1 MSNILSYNNKTT
13 KTADRDWIPVEP
25 YDDDDIRAIRDPNG
39 GRSENPHTAIPSPFA
54 QLDLVK
60 NAFEHLA
67 AGINLGGTMMDK
79 RLVSNA
85 LDIAQLLFDY
95 ESHKEYLHI
104 VRWNRDE
111 QLARLKSEPEH
122 RLYGETI
129 ELFLNSDTKYNF
141 AQLTDWYVIMW
152 HNRVIGATSPSSF
165 TMGVPREST
174 EPVREIMV
182 EQGIPLFA
190 AETRDLWQRGDDFV
204 RMMFFLFNA
213 FPSLRKAL
221 GGVYAYMVK
230 NLDKIRAAKPA
241 LYASI
246 VAVVPNVESFSPESA
261 DKVREQLDILYDPF
275 AGDNEITVLG
285 ARLYRKRATD
295 IRRAVSNSDF
305 LISPTIAQPAGAQL
319 PLVLRSGFN
328 GSAESYIYV
337 DRPWDSSVEVL
348 AGTVP
353 VEKRHLPGTAIEYPF
368 VTTADLLTPTLVR
381 LSGPLDSDHYFDG
394 NAHGH
399 ASSPDYGY
407 LLPLTPLFFRYF
419 DAAFLTGTVCGRN
432 VLEIEERPGCVTVTL
447 RIPVKKRFIELTRN
461 YLPISDGTWEFDEQR
476 GTGRLV
482 TDVVMGA
489 SIFPFV
495 KTGVADDY
503 TVQLFSL
510 GQDDGNASLAFYADG
525 LVSRSL
531 NVSSRVRTRTSY
543 VTEYYGVKGA
553 FDLIEAT
560 VHSGGRQHSGFIV
573 PRWKPYLPSAR
584 ELMFAVDFGTTNSH
598 VEWAERGH
606 DSEPLTFEFNSAATL
621 IAPLLKRESLLIA
634 DQLQRI
640 EFLPSDIDSLYGF
653 PLRTSLASNVNND
666 GSTSLWGNV
675 NIPFLY
681 ERQYFDGYDVTT
693 NLKWGTDNSLSRE
706 FLREIAMLI
715 RAKVLI
721 ENADITKTHIIYFF
735 PASMGGGDR
744 RKLQDA
750 WEELYRTYI
759 GAQGA
764 DLYLH
769 AYPESIAPAFFYKGA
784 DVAGSSFVT
793 IDIGGGTTDTVIY
806 QPTAD
811 RLDSVPVAVSSFRF
825 AGNAIFGDAFT
836 ERDADNNPLIC
847 HYAEYFSRLIAK
859 NPDVT
864 YLNSILQT
872 VLKQKRSEDVNAFL
886 FSIENVEQLRC
897 LHEVDRNLYSYDALL
912 RNDDQRKL
920 VFLYFYTAIIYYTAQ
935 SMRARG
941 YELPKQI
948 YFSGTGSKILSIIGS
963 LEQVRELT
971 QRIIEGVMQQ
981 PCPQPF
987 VVKVEQECPKQVTCR
1002 GGVRLENARLAGRA
1016 SVDAFSPRNVNRIKY
1031 CFPMT
1036 GADSLTYGEVNSME
1050 VRNSIADGVRRFNEF
1065 FVDLCDNET
1074 KDEFGIDKKVFRL
1087 FCSVV
1092 NDGIDNYLAAG
1103 IVSFLKGRYEEA
1115 DVIEDVPFFYPVI
1128 GIIRYNLLK
1137 NLCNEVISKIQ

>member
-1 MSNILSYNNKTT
+1 MSKILSYNNKTT

-39 GRSENPHTAIPSPFA
+39 GQSENPHTAIPSPFA

-67 AGINLGGTMMDK
+67 AGVNLGGTMMDK

-111 QLARLKSEPEH
+111 QIARLKSEPEH
-122 RLYGETI
+122 RLYGETL

-141 AQLTDWYVIMW
+141 GLLTDWYVLMW

-174 EPVREIMV
+174 EPVAGIMV

-190 AETRDLWQRGDDFV
+190 ADTRDLWQRSDDFV
-204 RMMFFLFNA
+204 RMMYLLFNA
-213 FPSLRKAL
+213 YPTLRKAL
-221 GGVYAYMVK
+221 GGVYAYMVR
-230 NLDKIRAAKPA
+230 NLEKIRSAKPA
-241 LYASI
+241 LYSNL
-246 VAVVPNVESFSPESA
+246 VAVIPNMESFSPETA
-261 DKVREQLDILYDPF
+261 DKVREQLDIDYDPF
-275 AGDNEITVLG
+275 AGDDEITILG
-285 ARLYRKRATD
+285 ARLYHKRAAD
-295 IRRAVSNSDF
+295 IMQAVEKSDF
-305 LISPTIAQPAGAQL
+305 LIAPTLAQKNDSRL

-328 GSAESYIYV
+328 GSAEGYVYI
-337 DRPWDSSVEVL
+337 DRPWDSATEVL
-348 AGTVP
+348 AGGVP
-353 VEKRHLPGTAIEYPF
+353 VDKRHLPDTAVEYPF
-368 VTTADLLTPTLVR
+368 VTTADFLTPSLVR
-381 LSGPLDSDHYFDG
+381 LSGPLDAEHYFDG
-394 NAHGH
+394 NVHGH
-399 ASSPDYGY
+399 ATGAQYGY
-407 LLPLTPLFFRYF
+407 LLPLTPLFFKYF
-419 DAAFLTGTVCGRN
+419 DASLLSGTVCGRP
-432 VLEIEERPGCVTVTL
+432 VLDIEERSGCVTVTL
-447 RIPVKKRFIELTRN
+447 RIPVHKRFIELTRN
-461 YLPISDGTWEFDEQR
+461 YLPITDPNWSFDERR

-482 TDVVMGA
+482 TDAVMSA

-495 KTGVADDY
+495 KTGQTDDY
-503 TVQLFSL
+503 TVQLFSM
-510 GQDDGNASLAFYADG
+510 GQDGASLTFYADG
-525 LVSRSL
+525 LNTAGLSV
-531 NVSSRVRTRTSY
+531 NSRVRTRSAYT
-543 VTEYYGVKGA
+543 TEYYGVKGA
-553 FDLIEAT
+553 FDFIEAT
-560 VHSGGRQHSGFIV
+560 VDAGGQRQSGFIV
-573 PRWKPYLPSAR
+573 PRWKPYVPSAR
-584 ELMFAVDFGTTNSH
+584 ELVFAVDFGTTNSH

-606 DSEPLTFEFNSAATL
+606 NSEPLTFEYNSASTL

-653 PLRTSLASNVNND
+653 PLRSALASNVNND
-666 GSTSLWGNV
+666 GGTALWGNV

-693 NLKWGTDNSLSRE
+693 NLKWGADNTLSRE

-721 ENADITKTHIIYFF
+721 ENADISKTRVIYFF

-744 RKLQDA
+744 RKLQDT

-759 GAQGA
+759 DRNGV
-764 DLYLH
+764 DDHLR
-769 AYPESIAPAFFYKGA
+769 AYPESIAPAYFYKGA

-793 IDIGGGTTDTVIY
+793 VDIGGGTSDTVIY

-811 RLDSVPVAVSSFRF
+811 RLDSEPVAVSSFRF

-836 ERDADNNPLIC
+836 ERDSDNNPLIG

-859 NPDVT
+859 NPDIT

-886 FSIENVEQLRC
+886 FSIENVEQLRN

-920 VFLYFYTAIIYYTAQ
+920 VFMYFYAAIIYYTIE
-935 SMRARG
+935 SMKARG
-941 YELPKQI
+941 YEKPKQI
-948 YFSGTGSKILSIIGS
+948 YFSGTGSKILSILGS
-963 LEQVRELT
+963 HQQVCEFT
-971 QRIIEGVMQQ
+971 QRIIEGVTGERYTES
-981 PCPQPF
+981 F
-987 VVKVEQECPKQVTCR
+987 TIKIERECPKQVTCR
-1002 GGVRLENARLAGRA
+1002 GGVRLENERLDGRT
-1016 SVDAFSPRNVNRIKY
+1016 SVEAFSPRNVNRMKY
-1031 CFPMT
+1031 CFSMT
-1036 GADSLTYGEVNSME
+1036 GADSVTYGEVNSLD
-1050 VRNSIADGVRRFNEF
+1050 VRGRIADSVRRFNEF
-1065 FVDLCDNET
+1065 FIGLCDNET

-1087 FCSVV
+1087 FTSVV

-1103 IVSFLKGRYEEA
+1103 ISSFLKGRYDDA
-1115 DVIEDVPFFYPVI
+1115 DVVEDVPFFYPVI